1 MAKPVDRPKPD
12 LSRLSTRRI
21 KLPNTRNV
29 LEGELYEWLSAVT
42 QLTRQPPERG
52 VDAAT
57 VLMSTAQDSIDVLM
71 QAPTGMV
78 LGSSGD
84 KQTVHAQFRWGR
96 FATGEWYVSAV
107 SFGISA
113 PEAQL
118 RLARQRALKERLL
131 YKAELENSQ
140 HTHLRQVAFPAESH
154 QESWAKDVHH
164 GDWVI
169 KDAIETAHEHA
180 GEDAEMLKNPITWV
194 DMGLDVLSLGA
205 AAGVPKFTG
214 AEKLEHAGE
223 HLKGEAGGAW
233 RLLTQNP
240 VGQVELEL
248 QRRLFR
254 IEALELAHM
263 TAELGREDLKLYQE
277 LKETR
282 ESKGDRLLYTAI
294 DYASMIPLG
303 GPFVRTIA
311 GMIFD
316 IAIAS
321 DAARV
326 TRIWSR
332 MYVWFVAGYVHQ
344 IALTDTGTPKLDSSH
359 GKLGEAWFKWDQKYF
374 NLGVKTAP
382 RVGSLGAFAT
392 QASLMH
398 YAAEHYTAGGWGGL
412 GFKPHNWKTIDD
424 YIVNWSP
431 ELLGRA
437 FATQLHTRDNLTA

>member
-1 MAKPVDRPKPD
+1 MAKPLDHPKPD
-12 LSRLSTRRI
+12 LSRLSTRQI
-21 KLPNTRNV
+21 KLPNTRNG

-42 QLTRQPPERG
+42 RLTRQPPESG

-71 QAPTGMV
+71 LAPTSMATS
-78 LGSSGD
+78 SSGGR
-84 KQTVHAQFRWGR
+84 QTVHAQFRWGR

-107 SFGISA
+107 SFGVNA
-113 PEAQL
+113 PGAQL
-118 RLARQRALKERLL
+118 RLARQRALKEDLL
-131 YKAELENSQ
+131 DKAELENAR
-140 HTHLRQVAFPAESH
+140 HLHLRQMVFPAEGH
-154 QESWAKDVHH
+154 QETWVKDAHH

-169 KDAIETAHEHA
+169 KEAIETAHEHA
-180 GEDAEMLKNPITWV
+180 RENAEMLENPVTWA
-194 DMGLDVLSLGA
+194 DMAIDMLTLGA
-205 AAGVPKFTG
+205 ATPKFTG
-214 AEKLEHAGE
+214 AEKLEHMGE
-223 HLKGEAGGAW
+223 HLKGEAAGAW

-240 VGQVELEL
+240 VARAELEH
-248 QRRLFR
+248 QRTLLR
-254 IEALELAHM
+254 IEALELAHK
-263 TAELGREDLKLYQE
+263 TAELGREDYKLYQE
-277 LKETR
+277 LKKTK
-282 ESKGDRLLYTAI
+282 ESKGDRLLFTGV
-294 DYASMIPLG
+294 DYASMIPLA

-326 TRIWSR
+326 TRIRSR

-344 IALTDTGTPKLDSSH
+344 LALADTGAPKLDTSH
-359 GKLGEAWFKWDQKYF
+359 GKLGEGWFKWDQKYF

-382 RVGSLGAFAT
+382 PASSYGSFAV

-424 YIVNWSP
+424 YIVNWNP
-431 ELLGRA
+431 EILGRA
-437 FATQLHTRDNLTA
+437 LATQLHTRKTLIE